1 MTSAAGLVALVALPF
16 AGALLPARVSRFGRT
31 TIAWSAAVAP
41 LCGLVLLYAM
51 GWGVFDGTVVAMSQ
65 PWVTDLGL
73 DFALRL
79 DGLALLFATLIF
91 GIGALVILYARYY
104 MAPADP
110 FARFLSMLL
119 VFMGAMIGIALSDN
133 LLLTLVFWELTSVAS
148 FLLIG
153 YWHRRPDARQGAVMA
168 LTVTG
173 LGGLALIAGALLLG
187 HIAGTF
193 TLSEIVQR
201 GDAIRAHEW
210 YPAALVLILL
220 GAFTKSAQFP
230 FHFWLP
236 NAMAAPTPASAYLH
250 SATMVKAGIF
260 LLARLWP
267 ALSGTD
273 LWFWLVGGTG
283 MGTLVFGAYAAMF
296 RHDLKGLLAYS
307 TISHLGLITLLLG
320 LNSRLA
326 AVAAVFHIMNH
337 ATFKASLFMAA
348 GIIDHETGTRDMR
361 KLAGLWRSMPHTGA
375 LAMVAAAAMAG
386 VPLLNGFLSKEMF
399 FAETLELQSLG
410 VVGYLVPVAATL
422 AAVFSV
428 AYSTRFIHDVFFNG
442 EAKGLSRTPHDPP
455 RWMLIPV
462 EVLVAICLLVGIAPR
477 FAIGPLLDAAA
488 GSVVGGAVPVYS
500 LALWHGFNLPFA
512 MSVVAIIGGVIVYFV
527 LQRRFGLHARD
538 RHDRLS
544 GHRLFQN
551 ALDALTSLA
560 TRVARVA
567 DGTLRRQVAVLL
579 LVALAGAALPFAA
592 PTAPR
597 ELAVVTDMTPVAILA
612 WLVLAIATVA
622 VVALHRHRLTALVL
636 TGAIGLVVSLAF
648 AFFSAP
654 DLALTQLAVEV
665 VTVLV
670 MLFALPFLPDTA
682 ARDSSALRHARDV
695 CIAVAAGVGMGGG
708 AWFMLT
714 SEGRSVSA
722 EYLARSISEAGGTNV
737 VNVILVDFRGFDTY
751 GEITV
756 LAIAAL
762 GIATLLGSRPAAS
775 AMPGSPADARAF
787 PVMLALLSRLLVP
800 LGLLLAAHLFLRGHN
815 LPGGGFVAGLV
826 AGVVLA
832 VLSIGNGRAWVR
844 ERLRIDFGRVLASGL
859 AIAGATGI
867 GAWAFGQP
875 FLKSAHGHLHL
886 PLLGDVHWASAALF
900 DLGVFRVG
908 VGVVMLILDQLGS
921 LAPPRRVPG

>member
-1 MTSAAGLVALVALPF
+1 MTPAAGLVALVALPF
-16 AGALLPARVSRFGRT
+16 AGAFLPARVSRFGRT
-31 TIAWSAAVAP
+31 AVAWAAAMAP
-41 LCGLVLLYAM
+41 LGGLVLLYVL
-51 GWGVFDGTVVAMSQ
+51 GRGVFDGNVVAMSQ

-73 DFALRL
+73 DIAFRL

-104 MAPADP
+104 MAPEDA
-110 FARFLSMLL
+110 FARFYAMLL

-193 TLSEIVQR
+193 TLSELVQR
-201 GDAIRAHEW
+201 GDAIRAHAL

-283 MGTLVFGAYAAMF
+283 MVTLVFGAYTAMF

-361 KLAGLWRSMPHTGA
+361 KLAGLWRAMPHTGV

-399 FAETLELQSLG
+399 FAETLELQTLG
-410 VVGYLVPVAATL
+410 VFGYLVPAAATL

-428 AYSTRFIHDVFFNG
+428 AYSARFIHDVFFNG
-442 EAKGLSRTPHDPP
+442 EARGLTRTPHDPP

-500 LALWHGFNLPFA
+500 LALWHGVNLPLA
-512 MSVVAIIGGVIVYFV
+512 MSVVAMIGGAVMYVA
-527 LQRRFGLHARD
+527 LQRLFNLHA
-538 RHDRLS
+538 HDHHSLLS
-544 GHRLFQN
+544 GHRLFD
-551 ALDALTSLA
+551 DALKLLTKAA
-560 TRVARVA
+560 TRATRLA
-567 DGTLRRQVAVLL
+567 DGTLQRQVVVLL
-579 LVALAGAALPFAA
+579 LAALVGAALPFAS

-597 ELAVVTDMTPVAILA
+597 ELAVVTDMTPVAILG
-612 WLVLAIATVA
+612 WLMLSIATVA
-622 VVALHRHRLTALVL
+622 VVALHRQRRVALVL
-636 TGAIGLVVSLAF
+636 TGAVGLIVSLAF
-648 AFFSAP
+648 ALFSAP

-670 MLFALPFLPDTA
+670 MLLALPFLPDIAT
-682 ARDSSALRHARDV
+682 RDSSTLRHARDA
-695 CIAVAAGVGMGGG
+695 CIAVAAGLGMGGG
-708 AWFMLT
+708 AWFLLT
-714 SEGRSVSA
+714 SAGRSVSA
-722 EYLARSISEAGGTNV
+722 EYLARSVPDAGGTNV

-762 GIATLLGSRPAAS
+762 GIAALLGSRPAA
-775 AMPGSPADARAF
+775 GSSGAPATGREF

-800 LGLLLAAHLFLRGHN
+800 LGLLLAAYLVLRGHN

-832 VLSIGNGRAWVR
+832 LLSIGNGHAWVR

-859 AIAGATGI
+859 AVAGATGI
-867 GAWAFGQP
+867 GAWVFGQP
-875 FLKSAHGHLHL
+875 FLKSAHGHLLL
-886 PLLGDVHWASAALF
+886 PLLGDLHWASAALF
-900 DLGVFRVG
+900 DLGVLLVV
-908 VGVVMLILDQLGS
+908 VGVVMLILDPLGR
-921 LAPPRRVPG
+921 LAPPRRLPG